1 MITERQLLNLGFN
14 KQSRAS
20 YQPGFKSHGDV
31 FIKNELAID
40 GYYSGGYD
48 ENFNKNEKFVCS
60 DLSGQRNF
68 KTLKEL
74 DMYYMAMGKPS
85 IFKL

>member
-20 YQPGFKSHGDV
+20 YQPGFQSHGDV
-31 FIKNELAID
+31 FVKNELVID
-40 GYYSGGYD
+40 GYYSCGYD
-48 ENFNKNEKFVCS
+48 ENFNKYEEFVCS

-74 DMYYMAMGKPS
+74 DSYYMAMGKPS

>member
-1 MITERQLLNLGFN
+1 MITERQLLNLGFE

-20 YQPGFKSHGDV
+20 YQPGFQSHGDV

-40 GYYSGGYD
+40 GYCSSGCD
-48 ENFNKNEKFVCS
+48 EDFNENEQFICS
-60 DLSGQRNF
+60 DLSGQKNF

-74 DMYYMAMGKPS
+74 DVYFMAMGKPS

>member
-1 MITERQLLNLGFN
+1 MITERQLLNLGFK

-20 YQPGFKSHGDV
+20 YQPGFQSHGDV

-40 GYYSGGYD
+40 GYYSSGYD
-48 ENFNKNEKFVCS
+48 ENFHKIDQFTCS
-60 DLSGQRNF
+60 DLSGQKNF

-74 DMYYMAMGKPS
+74 DTYFMVMGKPS